1 MAGFQRLLHLFAVGV
16 VFHARL
22 LRLTVEQHR
31 TVGGDPGY
39 AAAVD
44 VHIIKIIRAGG
55 LDALRGK
62 VDLHIELIHL
72 LV

>member
-22 LRLTVEQHR
+22 LRPAVEQHR
-31 TVGGDPGY
+31 AVGGDPGY

-44 VHIIKIIRAGG
+44 VHITEIIRAGG

-62 VDLHIELIHL
+62 VGLHIQLIHL

>member
-31 TVGGDPGY
+31 AVGGDPGY
-39 AAAVD
+39 TAAVD
-44 VHIIKIIRAGG
+44 VHIIEIIRAGG

-62 VDLHIELIHL
+62 VGLHVELIHL